1 MTTPREY
8 HEHQLVRCFF
18 LPDRQYRYLELLA
31 DPKRRPE
38 VLKEFAHFKD
48 LDPQWAAAL
57 PANCNR
63 PITVLKLLQSK
74 GAPARCYV
82 TSESRHLDGK
92 EMDLLEALKSVVG
105 CGIGTFL
112 SCLPGK
118 LAYFEDEDSCYLLS
132 RPATP

>member
-1 MTTPREY
+1 MTTPRDY
-8 HEHQLVRCFF
+8 HEYQLVRNFF
-18 LPDRQYRYLELLA
+18 LPHRQSRYLELLA

-38 VLKEFAHFKD
+38 ILKEFAHFKD
-48 LDPQWAAAL
+48 LDPQWAELL

-74 GAPARCYV
+74 GAPARCWAI
-82 TSESRHLDGK
+82 SESEKLDGK
-92 EMDLLEALKSVVG
+92 ELDLLEALDDVVG

-118 LAYFEDEDSCYLLS
+118 LAYFEDEEDRWILQ
-132 RPATP
+132 RPSTP

>member
-1 MTTPREY
+1 MSTRREY
-8 HEHQLVRCFF
+8 HEHQLVRWFF

-38 VLKEFAHFKD
+38 ALKDFAHFKH
-48 LDPQWAAAL
+48 LDPQWASAL

-74 GAPARCYV
+74 GAPARCWAI
-82 TSESRHLDGK
+82 SESEKLDGK
-92 EMDLLEALKSVVG
+92 ELDLLEALDDVVG

-112 SCLPGK
+112 SCLPGH
-118 LAYFEDEDSCYLLS
+118 LAFFEDEDSRYLLS
-132 RPATP
+132 RPSTP

>member
-18 LPDRQYRYLELLA
+18 LPVRQARYLEQLP

-48 LDPQWAAAL
+48 LDPQWAESL

-74 GAPARCYV
+74 GAPARCWAF
-82 TSESRHLDGK
+82 SESEKLDGK
-92 EMDLLEALKSVVG
+92 ELDLLEALGDVVG

-112 SCLPGK
+112 SCLPGQ
-118 LAYFEDEDSCYLLS
+118 LAYFEDEDSRYLLS
-132 RPATP
+132 RPPTP